1 MSFTYLVMVLQT
13 TVWLSETSA
22 SEEIKH
28 NLSEPSALK
37 TLLVHHRELR
47 TLSSGKNRDVF
58 PRFSPRRKTLFHYLF
73 VIRCS
78 FITACPSN
86 DEDTILSTLAFSN
99 PTEVFSEAHDDKYD
113 SDEGS
118 LALEDLEDS
127 NQCITDTDNSDE
139 WMPKSKS
146 GPLQNKIIFKFLC

>member
-1 MSFTYLVMVLQT
+1 MSFTYFIMFVVLQT

-22 SEEIKH
+22 SEEFKH
-28 NLSEPSALK
+28 DLSEPSALK
-37 TLLVHHRELR
+37 TLLVHHRELG
-47 TLSSGKNRDVF
+47 TLRSGKNRDFF
-58 PRFSPRRKTLFHYLF
+58 PNFSPRRRTLFHYLF

-86 DEDTILSTLAFSN
+86 DEGTVFSTLAFSN

-113 SDEGS
+113 SDEG
-118 LALEDLEDS
+118 LLGLEDLEDS

-139 WMPKSKS
+139 WIPKSKS
-146 GPLQNKIIFKFLC
+146 GQL